1 MTSNSV
7 QAGIRI
13 PGSPRYVP
21 NAAAGISPL
30 PSRRCPSGGRHWLG
44 WFGSFVD
51 CFSDVLR
58 SFCSLPPCSVLKYSM
73 LCLGSESCLPFS
85 GGFGASFQTGFGSS
99 SGKPLSGKDEA
110 RNANTGGTDKCHGQ
124 HPNTNLSGQFFCVNK
139 LLFPTTK
146 GGSRWPSKKL
156 LPSSLTLM
164 TRSPR
169 IPPHS

>member
-99 SGKPLSGKDEA
+99 SGKRLSGRGEA
-110 RNANTGGTDKCHGQ
+110 MRVSPKRSEGATQVPLCPKRECRGIIG
-124 HPNTNLSGQFFCVNK
+124 
-139 LLFPTTK
+139 LL
-146 GGSRWPSKKL
+146 RD
-156 LPSSLTLM
+156 LP
-164 TRSPR
+164 RVVEP
-169 IPPHS
+169 